1 MTLQMRR
8 PRAPAPHAARTRAVQ
23 GAARKAPSPP
33 AGGAVKG
40 ADRGY
45 AVLLTLAVWAL
56 LVILLLRWDW
66 LDPTQSGVPFND
78 STTKVVCM
86 LIGAVIAFR
95 FSAKSFR
102 VTKFVNRGFLAF
114 LVVVP
119 LSILWSISPLDTVYR
134 YVTIGSIVLV
144 SWAFSSVGWH
154 PRRYQDVLRPFF
166 TAVLIASV
174 IIGINQPTWIIEG
187 GDLKDAW
194 HGLVNSKN
202 AFGQV
207 AGFGVLFW
215 AHAWLYDYAKWWRA
229 APFLALSVVCLFLSH
244 SSTSLLST
252 MFAAFLLVLLC
263 GLPPYMRRYMPYIV
277 GLFAVC
283 VLIYL
288 GAVLQLIPGL
298 DILFA
303 PIHAITGK
311 DATFTDR
318 SRIWQ
323 IIGEHRALNPFM
335 GTGYGAYWIGPE
347 PSSPSYTFVGRMF
360 FYPWES
366 HNGYLEMANDLGY
379 LGVVMLFGFLIDY
392 IRQCIALFKTE
403 RPQAVLFTAIFFH
416 QAMTNFSESEWLV
429 VTAPIGFVV
438 TTLAVFSLA
447 RLLADHSPRGA
458 KAAAGVQI
466 RPRIRMPALNRR
478 ARS

>member
-1 MTLQMRR
+1 MTLRIRR
-8 PRAPAPHAARTRAVQ
+8 PRAQLRTARTR
-23 GAARKAPSPP
+23 GAQ
-33 AGGAVKG
+33 GGAQRQAASPASSGVAKG
-40 ADRGY
+40 ANRGY
-45 AVLLTLAVWAL
+45 SMLLTLAVWVL
-56 LVILLLRWDW
+56 LGILLLRWDW
-66 LDPTQSGVPFND
+66 LDPTQSGVPSND

-86 LIGAVIAFR
+86 LIGAAIAFR
-95 FSAKSFR
+95 FSAKAFL
-102 VTKFVNRGFLAF
+102 VMKFINKGFLAF

-134 YVTIGSIVLV
+134 YITIVSIVMV
-144 SWAFSSVGWH
+144 SWAFSAVAWNPH
-154 PRRYQDVLRPFF
+154 RYQDVLRPFF

-174 IIGINQPTWIIEG
+174 IIGIYLPNWIIEG

-215 AHAWLYDYAKWWRA
+215 GHAWLHEHAKWWRA
-229 APFLALSVVCLFLSH
+229 APFLALSIVCLFLSH

-252 MFAAFLLVLLC
+252 AFASFLLVLLY

-277 GLFAVC
+277 GLFAIC

-323 IIGEHRALNPFM
+323 IIGEHRALNPFI
-335 GTGYGAYWIGPE
+335 GTGYGAYWIGPV
-347 PSSPSYTFVGRMF
+347 PSSPSYQFLGRMF

-379 LGVVMLFGFLIDY
+379 LGVIMLFGFLISY
-392 IRQCIALFKTE
+392 IRQCVALFKTE
-403 RPQAVLFTAIFFH
+403 RPQAVLFIAIFFH

-447 RLLADHSPRGA
+447 RLLADQAPRGV
-458 KAAAGVQI
+458 KSQGGVQA
-466 RPRIRMPALNRR
+466 RPRVRIRHG
-478 ARS
+478 

>member
-1 MTLQMRR
+1 MTLRIAR
-8 PRAPAPHAARTRAVQ
+8 PRAPARASRVRGARNAPRPQA
-23 GAARKAPSPP
+23 APSS
-33 AGGAVKG
+33 AATGAN
-40 ADRGY
+40 RGY
-45 AVLLTLAVWAL
+45 SVLLTLAVWTL
-56 LVILLLRWDW
+56 LCILLLRWDW
-66 LDPTQSGVPFND
+66 LDPTQSAVPSND
-78 STTKVVCM
+78 ATTKIVCM
-86 LIGAVIAFR
+86 VLGAAIAFR
-95 FSAKSFR
+95 FSSVACS
-102 VTKFVNRGFLAF
+102 VMSYVNRGFLAF
-114 LVVVP
+114 LIVVP

-134 YVTIGSIVLV
+134 YVTIVSIVMV
-144 SWAFSSVGWH
+144 SWAFTSVAWN
-154 PRRYQDVLRPFF
+154 PRRFQHVLRPFF
-166 TAVLIASV
+166 TAVLIAS
-174 IIGINQPTWIIEG
+174 IIVGIYLPNWIIEG

-215 AHAWLYDYAKWWRA
+215 AHAWLYGDAKWWRA

-252 MFAAFLLVLLC
+252 TFASFLLILLY

-323 IIGEHRALNPFM
+323 IIGEHRALSPLI
-335 GTGYGAYWIGPE
+335 GTGYGAYWIGPVS
-347 PSSPSYTFVGRMF
+347 SSPSYQFLGRMF
-360 FYPWES
+360 FYPWEA

-379 LGVVMLFGFLIDY
+379 LGLTMLFGFLIAY
-392 IRQCIALFKTE
+392 IRQCAALFKTE
-403 RPQAVLFTAIFFH
+403 RPQAVLFIAIFFH

-447 RLLADHSPRGA
+447 RLLKEQASRGA
-458 KAAAGVQI
+458 
-466 RPRIRMPALNRR
+466 RIRQG
-478 ARS
+478 